1 MSNLLRESDIMDKLS
16 NTKICGFIKDKET
29 EKKLILFDETDSTN
43 NQLKKLAL
51 DGAKDKTVVIAN
63 SQTAGRGRFGKSF
76 FSPENT
82 GIYLSIFR
90 KLDLDENELS
100 YVTPAA
106 AVCVAEVLEEATD
119 TEIGIKWVND
129 LYYNQKKISGILTE
143 TVSNI
148 ETGSIIGVVI
158 GVGINLNTVFPDDLQ
173 SIAGN
178 LPVVNNP
185 DLRNLICGELIN
197 SLSKIEDYIKNKS
210 FIEKY
215 RQKSVL
221 SGKKVFIP
229 TENDEIYNVCCIDEE
244 CGLVLE
250 NSKGERRVL
259 RNGEVSI
266 KLK

>member
-16 NTKICGFIKDKET
+16 NAKICGFIKDKET
-29 EKKLILFDETDSTN
+29 ANKLILFDETDSTN

-100 YVTPAA
+100 FVTPAA

-129 LYYNQKKISGILTE
+129 LYS
-143 TVSNI
+143 
-148 ETGSIIGVVI
+148 
-158 GVGINLNTVFPDDLQ
+158 
-173 SIAGN
+173 
-178 LPVVNNP
+178 
-185 DLRNLICGELIN
+185 
-197 SLSKIEDYIKNKS
+197 
-210 FIEKY
+210 
-215 RQKSVL
+215 
-221 SGKKVFIP
+221 
-229 TENDEIYNVCCIDEE
+229 
-244 CGLVLE
+244 
-250 NSKGERRVL
+250 
-259 RNGEVSI
+259 
-266 KLK
+266 